1 MRLPSLLLLTA
12 LANAP
17 TVFATTV
24 QIHFDELGTG
34 SPVDANNQ
42 HLLGVLF
49 QFSGGSAQ
57 YNGVVGSAGNTALVS
72 DPVLMGPTSGTL
84 SLTFDRPT
92 TILAFDIA
100 MESIDA
106 LSDAYTVSLP
116 GNAPLS
122 GDTAPIMFF
131 SEGHFSYEGSAV
143 SSAIITF
150 SNAAPEFG
158 LDNLTF
164 GNPEPGT
171 SLLLGGAF
179 LGLACFGRR
188 NRRR

>member
-17 TVFATTV
+17 AVFATTV

-34 SPVDANNQ
+34 SAVDANNQ

-49 QFSGGSAQ
+49 QFSGGTAQ
-57 YNGVVGSAGNTALVS
+57 YNGVIGSAGNAALVS
-72 DPVLMGPTSGTL
+72 DPALIGPTSGTL
-84 SLTFDRPT
+84 SLTFDSPT
-92 TILAFDIA
+92 TIVAFDIA
-100 MESIDA
+100 MESIDPISA
-106 LSDAYTVSLP
+106 AYTVSLP

-122 GDTAPIMFF
+122 GDTAPILMF
-131 SEGHFSYEGSAV
+131 SEGHFQYDGSPI
-143 SSAIITF
+143 SSATITF
-150 SNAAPEFG
+150 SNAAPEFA

-179 LGLACFGRR
+179 LGLALFGRR

>member
-17 TVFATTV
+17 AVFATT
-24 QIHFDELGTG
+24 IHFDELGTS

-49 QFSGGSAQ
+49 QFSGGTAQ
-57 YNGVVGSAGNTALVS
+57 YNGVIASAGIAALVS
-72 DPVLMGPTSGTL
+72 DPALVGPTSGTL
-84 SLTFDRPT
+84 SLTFDSPT
-92 TILAFDIA
+92 SLLSFDIA
-100 MESIDA
+100 LESTNPIIG
-106 LSDAYTVSLP
+106 AYTVSLP
-116 GNAPLS
+116 PNAPSS
-122 GDTAPIMFF
+122 GDTAPILMV
-131 SEGHFSYEGSAV
+131 SEGHFQYQGSPITNAT
-143 SSAIITF
+143 ITF
-150 SNAAPEFG
+150 SNTAPQFAI
-158 LDNLTF
+158 DNLTV

-179 LGLACFGRR
+179 LGLAVFGRR